1 MIIKPMHFIAK
12 PSSSQSLVYSSI
24 DLSFKQLFMEMPI
37 YSCAASVV
45 HLPKPLKKS
54 SSLIF
59 HPNAPNQ
66 TNF

>member
-24 DLSFKQLFMEMPI
+24 DLSFKHLLMEMPI
-37 YSCAASVV
+37 YSCASVV

-59 HPNAPNQ
+59 HPNAPDQ